1 MVNNNEL
8 KNWLKTVK
16 EDDRGKTKREQQK
29 KKKKDLIIVVVVVG
43 GWVEF
48 NYRQVEL

>member
-1 MVNNNEL
+1 MVHNNEL

-29 KKKKDLIIVVVVVG
+29 KKRKKDLIIVVVVVG
-43 GWVEF
+43 GVGGI
-48 NYRQVEL
+48 